1 MALRS
6 ALPEDP
12 VTLTDPLKG
21 TPVPVPGCDV
31 CGALARQREE
41 ALDAKGR
48 FYDPSKAS
56 DLLVEIG
63 RHPHGKGQP

>member
-6 ALPEDP
+6 ALPEAP
-12 VTLTDPLKG
+12 VSLTDPLDEVAK
-21 TPVPVPGCDV
+21 PAPGCDV

-41 ALDAKGR
+41 ALDASGR

-63 RHPHGKGQP
+63 RHPHKEGRK